1 MKSKRT
7 TLPWLR
13 SILAGC
19 ALALALCAGAAGVAT
34 AALPP
39 GAAEPRPDAAA
50 LLQAAGAPTCV
61 CEEEKLELDRYVA
74 YVAAAAS
81 AEEARERATHPSRI
95 ARRAIAMARW
105 LAPEKSKLDATRER
119 LADYERRV
127 GTASTPQAVAAE
139 MGELVRLAGA
149 NVRTSSCSYDTAEI
163 IAIVLGF
170 LFFIIPGII
179 LLILFC

>member
-1 MKSKRT
+1 MTYMRSTPR
-7 TLPWLR
+7 LLR
-13 SILAGC
+13 SAFVVACGLAW
-19 ALALALCAGAAGVAT
+19 LATDAGVAT

-39 GAAEPRPDAAA
+39 ESTPRPDAAA
-50 LLQAAGAPTCV
+50 LLEAAGAPTCV
-61 CEEEKLELDRYVA
+61 CEEERLELERYVA
-74 YVAAAAS
+74 YVAAATS
-81 AEEARERATHPSRI
+81 AEEARERATKPSRI

-105 LAPEKSKLDATRER
+105 IAPERSKLDATRER
-119 LADYERRV
+119 LAAYEARV
-127 GTASTPQAVAAE
+127 GSAATPTAVAAE